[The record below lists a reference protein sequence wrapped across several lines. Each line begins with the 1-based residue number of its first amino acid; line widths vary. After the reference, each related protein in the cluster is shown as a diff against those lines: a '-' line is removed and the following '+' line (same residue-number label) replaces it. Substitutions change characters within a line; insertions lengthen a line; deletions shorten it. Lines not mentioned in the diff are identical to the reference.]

1 MAGNDRP
8 KTLSGGAKMTI
19 RIDRRQFLMGSTAL
33 LAAGALSPALAQ
45 ETRLRL
51 IFWGGQAR
59 ADRTY
64 GVTDLYTKAN
74 PAVAFDGEFMAFQDY
89 WPKLATQ
96 TAGGNSP
103 DVIQMDYRYIVEY
116 ARRGAIAPLD
126 GFVGGA
132 LKVDGFDQDQLEG
145 GKVDGKLYG
154 ISLGA
159 NSTAVMVN
167 KAAFEEAGVPLPDRN
182 LSYEDLPKL
191 AEAFN
196 KGNKRPGMKLW
207 QDYSGGEPG
216 LENWLRQRGKPLY
229 TNDGK
234 AGFDAQDI
242 TDWFQMWA
250 DLRAAGVTVSPDD
263 QALDATDAIENTMIT
278 LGKAAITYANSN
290 QLIAFQAVN
299 KDPLTMTNYPRIK
312 AGSGGGHYRKPSMF
326 FSLGTNSSQKE
337 AGAKFISFFI
347 NDPAAGKVLGVERGI
362 PCVKATRDAIAPA
375 LDAQSQIALNFVS
388 NLGDLLGK
396 LPPSPPSNAGEV
408 SVALKTKSQEVAFG
422 QQSPKDAGPAFFQQA
437 TEILARA
444 AAASN

>member
-1 MAGNDRP
+1 
-8 KTLSGGAKMTI
+8 MTI

-33 LAAGALSPALAQ
+33 LAAGAVGVSPALAQ
-45 ETRLRL
+45 ETRMRL

-74 PAVAFDGEFMAFQDY
+74 PGVTFDGEFMAFADY

-116 ARRGAIAPLD
+116 ARRNAIAPLD
-126 GFVGGA
+126 EFVGNQ
-132 LKVDGFDQDQLEG
+132 LLLDTFDQDQLDG

-159 NSTAVMVN
+159 NSVAMIVN
-167 KAAFEEAGVPLPDRN
+167 KAAFEEAGVAVPDRN
-182 LSYEDLPKL
+182 LSYDDLPAL

-196 KGNKRPGMKLW
+196 AGNKRQGMKVW
-207 QDYSGGEPG
+207 CDASGVEPG
-216 LENWLRQRGKPLY
+216 LENWLRQRGKALY
-229 TNDGK
+229 TD
-234 AGFDAQDI
+234 AGEAAFDAQDI
-242 TDWFQMWA
+242 TDWFQLWA
-250 DLRAAGVTVSPDD
+250 DLRDKGVTVSPDD
-263 QALDATDAIENTMIT
+263 QALDATDAIENTMVT
-278 LGKAAITYANSN
+278 LGKAAVTYANSN

-299 KDPLTMTNYPRIK
+299 KDPLTMSNYPRAK

-326 FSLGTNSSQKE
+326 FSLGGSSANKE
-337 AGAKFISFFI
+337 EGAKFINFFI
-347 NDPAAGKVLGVERGI
+347 SDPESAKILGVERGI
-362 PCVKATRDAIAPA
+362 PCLPASRDVVAPT
-375 LDAQSQIALNFVS
+375 LDEQNQLALNFVA
-388 NLGDLLGK
+388 NLGDLLGA
-396 LPPSPPSNAGEV
+396 LPPSPPNAAGEV

-422 QQSPKDAGPAFFQQA
+422 QQSPQDAGPAFFQQA

-444 AAASN
+444 KG

>member
-1 MAGNDRP
+1 
-8 KTLSGGAKMTI
+8 MTI

-33 LAAGALSPALAQ
+33 VAAGALSPALAQ
-45 ETRLRL
+45 QTRLRL

-74 PAVAFDGEFMAFQDY
+74 PGAAFDGEFMAFQDY

-126 GFVGGA
+126 DLVGKS
-132 LKVDGFDQDQLEG
+132 LKIDGFDKDQLEG

-154 ISLGA
+154 VSLGA
-159 NSTAVMVN
+159 NSTALMVN
-167 KAAFEEAGVPLPDRN
+167 KAAFEEAGVPLPDN
-182 LSYEDLPKL
+182 KLSYEDLPKL

-207 QDYSGGEPG
+207 NDYSGGEPG
-216 LENWLRQRGKPLY
+216 LENWLRQRGKALY
-229 TNDGK
+229 TADGK
-234 AGFDAQDI
+234 VAFDAQDI

-278 LGKAAITYANSN
+278 LGKAAVTYANSN

-312 AGSGGGHYRKPSMF
+312 PGSGGGHYRKPSMF
-326 FSLGTNSSQKE
+326 FSLGANSSQKE

-347 NDPAAGKVLGVERGI
+347 NDPSAGKVLGVERGI
-362 PCVKATRDAIAPA
+362 PCVKATRDAVAPS

-396 LPPSPPSNAGEV
+396 LPPSPPANAGEV

-422 QQSPKDAGPAFFQQA
+422 QQSPQDAGPAFVKQA
-437 TEILARA
+437 TEILDRKKAG
-444 AAASN
+444 